1 MTELEM
7 KNENK
12 KSTDVEKKHK
22 KKSAVRAYSIILAF
36 VFVVC
41 SICAI
46 YQLSNTV
53 STKITI
59 NAALAESGK
68 KPDGTSFSILEI
80 FSDDVME
87 RAVDKLNGKIEVE
100 ELRKHLSVTDAMS
113 DESFGKLEESIH
125 NQQYDNTYFPTEYL
139 LTYSTL
145 SEQIRQEG
153 FFAQCKALFGG
164 LFSVSKTKILNAVVE
179 SYQEC
184 YAEEYLEYDA
194 LININW
200 DEVDNMD
207 YYTRLDYMKNTVER
221 LTRFLQYKN
230 NQSLSNS
237 NTNSGMGFSDLLTE
251 LSYDTLNSIE
261 NGQAYVIQNGVT
273 KDRAELLRQFKN
285 MQKFYEEEN
294 IHYLHTH
301 SVLKKTIDMYDST
314 TTKVLFIP
322 SLDGNGEFYMNRT
335 KIGLDYLIEQA
346 EQAKINAD
354 EAAHTAEYYSY
365 LQDSFGERYVIDQ
378 DQNQTAANNT
388 KQQKEYADKA
398 YSTLKAEI
406 SNLLKDLEDLLS
418 KSQED
423 NSEGIFV
430 ASACCRTSLVSVGAS
445 FAKRMVLLF
454 IAVAFVFDVT
464 KFISKKAAK
473 KDKRA

>member
-7 KNENK
+7 KKEN
-12 KSTDVEKKHK
+12 K
-22 KKSAVRAYSIILAF
+22 KKSAVRVYTLIF
-36 VFVVC
+36 TVVFVIC
-41 SICAI
+41 SIFAI
-46 YQLSNTV
+46 YQLSNSV

-59 NAALAESGK
+59 NASLAETGK

-80 FSDDVME
+80 FSDEVME
-87 RAVDKLNGKIEVE
+87 RAVDKLDGKVEVE

-113 DESFGKLEESIH
+113 EESFTRLEESIH

-145 SEQIRQEG
+145 SEQIKQEG
-153 FFAQCKALFGG
+153 FFAQVKAFFGG
-164 LFSVSKTKILNAVVE
+164 IFSVSKTKILNAIVE

-184 YAEEYLEYDA
+184 YAEEYLEYGA
-194 LININW
+194 LVNINW

-221 LTRFLQYKN
+221 LKRFLEYKN
-230 NQSLSNS
+230 NQALSNS
-237 NTNSGMGFSDLLTE
+237 NTADGLGYSDLLAE
-251 LSYDTLNSIE
+251 LSYDTLHGIE
-261 NGQAYVIQNGVT
+261 NAQSYVVQNGVT

-285 MQKFYEEEN
+285 LQKFYEEEN
-294 IHYLHTH
+294 IRYLHTH

-322 SLDGNGEFYMNRT
+322 SFDGNGEFYMNRT

-346 EQAKINAD
+346 EQAKISAD
-354 EAAHTAEYYSY
+354 DAAHTAEYYSY
-365 LQDSFGERYVIDQ
+365 LQQSFSERYVIDQ

-398 YSTLKAEI
+398 YATLKAEI
-406 SNLLKDLEDLLS
+406 SNLLGDIEDLLS

-423 NSEGIFV
+423 NSEGILV
-430 ASACCRTSLVSVGAS
+430 ASACCGVGLTSVGVS
-445 FAKRMVLLF
+445 FVKRVVLLF
-454 IAVAFVFDVT
+454 IAAALVFDIA
-464 KFISKKAAK
+464 KFISKEVAKREKKA
-473 KDKRA
+473 

>member
-12 KSTDVEKKHK
+12 KSTDVEKTHK
-22 KKSAVRAYSIILAF
+22 KKSAVRGYSIILAF
-36 VFVVC
+36 VLVFC

-46 YQLSNTV
+46 YQISNSV

-59 NAALAESGK
+59 NASLAETGK
-68 KPDGTSFSILEI
+68 KPDGTPFNILEI
-80 FSDDVME
+80 FNDDVME
-87 RAVDKLNGKIEVE
+87 RAVDKLNGKVEVE
-100 ELRKHLSVTDAMS
+100 ELRKHLSVTDAMCN
-113 DESFGKLEESIH
+113 ESFSKLEESIH

-164 LFSVSKTKILNAVVE
+164 LFGVSKTKILNAVVE

-184 YAEEYLEYDA
+184 YAEEYLDYEA
-194 LININW
+194 LLNVNW
-200 DEVDNMD
+200 AEVDNMD

-221 LTRFLQYKN
+221 LARFLQYKN
-230 NQSLSNS
+230 DQALSNS
-237 NTNSGMGFSDLLTE
+237 STDDEIGYSDLLTE
-251 LSYDTLNSIE
+251 LSYDTLQSIE
-261 NGQAYVIQNGVT
+261 NGRAYVIQNGVT
-273 KDRAELLRQFKN
+273 KDRTALLRQFKN

-294 IHYLHTH
+294 IRYLHTH
-301 SVLKKTIDMYDST
+301 SVLKKTIDMYDSE
-314 TTKVLFIP
+314 TTKILFIP
-322 SLDGNGEFYMNRT
+322 SVDGNGEFYMNRT
-335 KIGLDYLIEQA
+335 KVGLDYLIEQA

-354 EAAHTAEYYSY
+354 ESAHTAEYYSY
-365 LQDSFGERYVIDQ
+365 LQESFAERYLIDQ
-378 DQNQTAANNT
+378 NQNQTAANNT

-398 YSTLKAEI
+398 YFTLKAEV
-406 SNLLKDLEDLLS
+406 SNLIKDLKDLLS
-418 KSQED
+418 RNQED
-423 NSEGIFV
+423 NSEGILV
-430 ASACCRTSLVSVGAS
+430 ASACCRATFASVGVS
-445 FAKRMVLLF
+445 FVKRMVLLF
-454 IAVAFVFDVT
+454 IAVAFVFDVI